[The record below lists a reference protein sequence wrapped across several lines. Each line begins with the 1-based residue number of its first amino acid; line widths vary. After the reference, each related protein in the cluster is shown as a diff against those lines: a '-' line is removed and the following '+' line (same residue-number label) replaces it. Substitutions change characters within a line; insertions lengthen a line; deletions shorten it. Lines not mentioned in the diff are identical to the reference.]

1 MRISKYILVLTK
13 MMRMH
18 LLFLKANNQSKIEWC
33 GFVLIG
39 SKCSVAKDNAA
50 CL

>member
-39 SKCSVAKDNAA
+39 SNGGTDR
-50 CL
+50 LFMMI